1 MSSLLLLPLPTR
13 VGISSVLGYCSIGF
27 WLCAQIPQVMTNIR
41 LRSCEGLAL
50 PFLVNWLFGGLS
62 FGCLGCDASCA
73 YCGVLCILLLRLLPL
88 RSEPY
93 PSSRSSSSRSP
104 CFCSPSC
111 WHFLCSLAFRV
122 GRLLSRSLQC
132 SFCSLLIVSAR
143 CMADLLQ
150 ET

>member
-13 VGISSVLGYCSIGF
+13 VGISNVLGYCSISF

-73 YCGVLCILLLRLLPL
+73 YCGVLILLP
-88 RSEPY
+88 
-93 PSSRSSSSRSP
+93 
-104 CFCSPSC
+104 
-111 WHFLCSLAFRV
+111 
-122 GRLLSRSLQC
+122 RLLSFTSDLILPLAL
-132 SFCSLLIVSAR
+132 FPLALLAFALLPAGTSSAR
-143 CMADLLQ
+143 SPSGSVACFLARFNAHSARFL
-150 ET
+150 